1 MFLFWIAVEIVH
13 VLRIEWIFVDIVAE
27 IGQRMK
33 KYDSI

>member
-1 MFLFWIAVEIVH
+1 MFLFWHAVQNVH
-13 VLRIEWIFVDIVAE
+13 VLRIELNFVDIVAE

>member
-13 VLRIEWIFVDIVAE
+13 LLRIELNFVDKVAE

>member
-1 MFLFWIAVEIVH
+1 MLKVKRELNVH
-13 VLRIEWIFVDIVAE
+13 VLRIEWNFVKIVAE